1 MQPSRKVFINNLK
14 FFRKQCGL
22 RQLDLSLEIEKSSNY
37 INSVENEK
45 YFPSPETID
54 KIAQDLKI
62 HPSQL
67 FLEDGCPENVKL
79 FSKSEFIE
87 NVSENLFSSL
97 KSMISSEM
105 QRILSEN

>member
-1 MQPSRKVFINNLK
+1 MVFVNNLK
-14 FFRKQCGL
+14 FYRKKIGMSQEK
-22 RQLDLSLEIEKSSNY
+22 LSHAVGRSIAY
-37 INSVENEK
+37 INQIENK
-45 YFPSPETID
+45 DTWPQPEMVD
-54 KIAQDLKI
+54 KIAEILGI
-62 HPSQL
+62 PPSAL
-67 FLEDGCPENVKL
+67 FREDGCPENVKL